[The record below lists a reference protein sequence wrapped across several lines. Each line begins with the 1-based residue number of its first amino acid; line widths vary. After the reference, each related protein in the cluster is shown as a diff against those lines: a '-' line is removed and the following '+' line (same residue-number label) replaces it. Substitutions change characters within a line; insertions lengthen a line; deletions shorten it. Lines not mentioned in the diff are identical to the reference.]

1 MKIKNKDVSVS
12 YDFGN
17 DILYV
22 RKKNQKYSFSKSVN
36 ELIIDYDNKNNVI
49 GFEILN
55 ASDFLYLKK
64 INLQNIKKIEL
75 ELLLFK
81 DVILIKAIVGS
92 LIRNNLKSNSVNI
105 EKPKPIEIPNS
116 KLKMKVSID

>member
-1 MKIKNKDVSVS
+1 M
-12 YDFGN
+12 
-17 DILYV
+17 
-22 RKKNQKYSFSKSVN
+22 
-36 ELIIDYDNKNNVI
+36 IIDYDNKNNVI